1 MKSLLLAIDIG
12 TSGAK
17 LLLLDASTGKTDSV
31 TVSYPTSSPMP
42 GYAEQNPDS
51 WWQAVQSGIP
61 ALLASAGRSA
71 DEIAAIGIDSVSWTP
86 VLLNKAGK
94 VLSSAPLW
102 YDTRSGK
109 ECEKLSEY
117 AEKAF
122 LVSGNPMQP
131 YYLLPKIKWFAANRP
146 EVLAET
152 AHILSG
158 NGFIGYRLTGT
169 MTQDECQGYG
179 WCFFDMAKGEY
190 DATFAEELG
199 FDLSLLPDIC
209 KCTDIIGTVT
219 PEAARACGLVS
230 GIPVV
235 AGGLDAACGAVGA
248 GVYEPG
254 AIHEQSGSAGGMSI
268 CTDTCPS
275 SRGLILSRHVVPGYW
290 LLQGGTVGGGN
301 LVRWLLEQLA
311 NGEDAKQLR
320 NRLTDEAA
328 RIPAGSDG
336 LLFLPYMAGERSPI
350 WNPDAKGVFFGLD
363 YSKTPAHMMR
373 AVLEGAAF
381 SLRHNMEAAGN
392 PAGTLLAVGGAS
404 RNPLWMQI
412 KADITGHPICAV
424 NSPDA
429 TAIGCA
435 MVAGVGAGILKGF
448 DEVKRYAASEAPYWP
463 DSSCAA
469 QYESS
474 YEKYLLLYD
483 RLKDLMN

>member
-42 GYAEQNPDS
+42 GYAEQNPEG

-219 PEAARACGLVS
+219 PDAARACGLVS

-275 SRGLILSRHVVPGYW
+275 SMTSRSEDCVLGDVRLIS
-290 LLQGGTVGGGN
+290 
-301 LVRWLLEQLA
+301 
-311 NGEDAKQLR
+311 
-320 NRLTDEAA
+320 
-328 RIPAGSDG
+328 S
-336 LLFLPYMAGERSPI
+336 
-350 WNPDAKGVFFGLD
+350 
-363 YSKTPAHMMR
+363 
-373 AVLEGAAF
+373 
-381 SLRHNMEAAGN
+381 
-392 PAGTLLAVGGAS
+392 AS
-404 RNPLWMQI
+404 
-412 KADITGHPICAV
+412 TICA
-424 NSPDA
+424 N
-429 TAIGCA
+429 TAPSRYS
-435 MVAGVGAGILKGF
+435 MWLVLKSMY
-448 DEVKRYAASEAPYWP
+448 V
-463 DSSCAA
+463 
-469 QYESS
+469 
-474 YEKYLLLYD
+474 
-483 RLKDLMN
+483 